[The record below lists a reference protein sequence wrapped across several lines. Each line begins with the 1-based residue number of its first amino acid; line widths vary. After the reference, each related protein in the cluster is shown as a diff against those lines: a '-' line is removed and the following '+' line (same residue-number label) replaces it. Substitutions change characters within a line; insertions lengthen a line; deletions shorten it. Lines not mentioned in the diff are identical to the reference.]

1 MSEES
6 DEQVIYDLGGG
17 LGSKAEKLQMTKT
30 MFNHAVTPLE
40 NTNAIKD
47 SKKLIARL
55 LTEQKSR
62 QLAGQNAQ

>member
-1 MSEES
+1 MKNTEIRELSNTE
-6 DEQVIYDLGGG
+6 LGVRI
-17 LGSKAEKLQMTKT
+17 KAERLQMTKT
-30 MFNHAVTPLE
+30 IFNHAVTPLE
-40 NTNAIKD
+40 NTNTIKD

>member
-1 MSEES
+1 MKNTEIRELSNTE
-6 DEQVIYDLGGG
+6 LGIRI
-17 LGSKAEKLQMTKT
+17 KTERLQMTKT

>member
-1 MSEES
+1 MKNTEIRELSNTELGIRIKSER
-6 DEQVIYDLGGG
+6 
-17 LGSKAEKLQMTKT
+17 LQMTKT